1 MKLILENWRKFLIEQ
16 EEQEEIKA
24 TTNDIPDEMYHA
36 TRPPLVPSIMI
47 DGITDYSGQ
56 NRNGITQPGQGV
68 SLTTSL
74 EPLKGGNF
82 GNAILVIDGS
92 KMKTSEQ
99 YELTNYQD
107 PQVDTPEHE
116 VRVRMKDTASASGS
130 GIDPKVDALG
140 TSITPQYIKGICFV
154 NQPQKFE
161 VKHMKQ
167 EFPGLELSYIDD
179 QGQKIVLDDK
189 ELNKQS

>member
-1 MKLILENWRKFLIEQ
+1 MKVILESWRKFITEQ
-16 EEQEEIKA
+16 EEQEEIRA
-24 TTNDIPDEMYHA
+24 NSNDIPDEMYHA
-36 TRPPLVPSIMI
+36 TRPPLVSNIMM

-82 GNAILVIDGS
+82 GNAILVIDGG

-140 TSITPQYIKGICFV
+140 TCVGPQYIKGICFV
-154 NQPQKFE
+154 KQPQNFE

>member
-1 MKLILENWRKFLIEQ
+1 
-16 EEQEEIKA
+16 
-24 TTNDIPDEMYHA
+24 
-36 TRPPLVPSIMI
+36 
-47 DGITDYSGQ
+47 
-56 NRNGITQPGQGV
+56 
-68 SLTTSL
+68 
-74 EPLKGGNF
+74 
-82 GNAILVIDGS
+82 
-92 KMKTSEQ
+92 MKTSEQ

-154 NQPQKFE
+154 KQPQKFE
-161 VKHMKQ
+161 VKQMKQ
-167 EFPGLELSYIDD
+167 ELPGLELSYIDD

>member
-36 TRPPLVPSIMI
+36 TRPPLLSSIMA

-74 EPLKGGNF
+74 EPLKGGSF
-82 GNAILVIDGS
+82 GNLILVLDGQE
-92 KMKTSEQ
+92 MKLSDQ

-116 VRVRMKDTASASGS
+116 VRVRMRDSASLSGS
-130 GIDPKVDALG
+130 GIDPKVEALG
-140 TSITPQYIKGICFV
+140 TSISPQYIKGMCFIK
-154 NQPQKFE
+154 QPQRFE
-161 VKHMKQ
+161 VKNLKK
-167 EFPGLELSYIDD
+167 EFPSLELSYIDD

-189 ELNKQS
+189 ELNKQ